1 MCSCSYPFIQSCVR
15 FLILY
20 FVSSNCGC
28 AIIIFFSSFF
38 PFYFVQWCT
47 ALNGKL
53 CLKYVNFD
61 LCCFDWSD
69 IGLIK
74 KFKKNLSWLDFHYHH
89 TLDFNYIHLLQ
100 TMDII
105 PSEITYC
112 RFSPLFW
119 CNIRNKRTSLD
130 NRWHEQHDCVYICK
144 TVDAWSQNS
153 HTFKT
158 KNINKNLFQHD
169 RSS

>member
-1 MCSCSYPFIQSCVR
+1 M
-15 FLILY
+15 
-20 FVSSNCGC
+20 
-28 AIIIFFSSFF
+28 
-38 PFYFVQWCT
+38 
-47 ALNGKL
+47 
-53 CLKYVNFD
+53 
-61 LCCFDWSD
+61 
-69 IGLIK
+69 
-74 KFKKNLSWLDFHYHH
+74 SWLDFHYHH

-158 KNINKNLFQHD
+158 KNINKNLLQHD
-169 RSS
+169 RSSSIIQRYRSIYCRSFTSDKNALHVKSSLGMTAMLQCNNWKKHKYNKIRSLKLSNMTL